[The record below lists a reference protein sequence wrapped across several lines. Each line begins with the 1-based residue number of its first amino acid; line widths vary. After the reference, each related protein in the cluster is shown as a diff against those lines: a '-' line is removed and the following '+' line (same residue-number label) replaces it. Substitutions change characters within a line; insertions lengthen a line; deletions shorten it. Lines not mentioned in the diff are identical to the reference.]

1 MDIRKMN
8 ELLSQGLCPDE
19 LNFSLQP
26 KELDVSKLKYNAFY
40 RSYEFVENKFPKGY
54 ESIPGMNIIIQNIAD
69 NLATTTPLEEM
80 LQKSKIN
87 DDSPQ

>member
-54 ESIPGMNIIIQNIAD
+54 ESIPGFDIIIKNIAD

-80 LQKSKIN
+80 LEKSKIN